1 MSVGIGR
8 VDGLIDER
16 LFAAVRESA
25 CGTSPTFPDDRS
37 MVAFGVI
44 VLQNTAASFIW
55 ADLRIAQRSPLRASY
70 GIIGAWQTGYAVQ
83 VTAADGGGRQRN
95 LTRRRRF

>member
-1 MSVGIGR
+1 MDSHAKTAKLAMSVCSTNATSR
-8 VDGLIDER
+8 HVR
-16 LFAAVRESA
+16 L
-25 CGTSPTFPDDRS
+25 
-37 MVAFGVI
+37 MVAIRWI

-70 GIIGAWQTGYAVQ
+70 GIIGLHAWQTGYAVQ

>member
-1 MSVGIGR
+1 MM
-8 VDGLIDER
+8 
-16 LFAAVRESA
+16 LFVAAHESA
-25 CGTSPTFPDDRS
+25 VGHLATRLACFSNDR
-37 MVAFGVI
+37 FRRI

-70 GIIGAWQTGYAVQ
+70 GIIGLHAWQTGYAVQ

>member
-1 MSVGIGR
+1 MMPTTDCAGISAPGAYR
-8 VDGLIDER
+8 R
-16 LFAAVRESA
+16 FAAVQYLGR
-25 CGTSPTFPDDRS
+25 FQR
-37 MVAFGVI
+37 I

-70 GIIGAWQTGYAVQ
+70 GIIGLHAWQTGYAVQ

>member
-1 MSVGIGR
+1 MSAILVAN
-8 VDGLIDER
+8 GL
-16 LFAAVRESA
+16 
-25 CGTSPTFPDDRS
+25 
-37 MVAFGVI
+37 I

-70 GIIGAWQTGYAVQ
+70 GIIGLHAWQTGYAVQ